1 MLLQLVKTL
10 AVLATVLALILALA
24 YVLRRLKLT
33 GTIGDAQKEG
43 WRILAVK
50 HLGPRRQIFVL
61 EVGTKL
67 LLVGVTDRAMTPLM
81 EITDSADCDA
91 VRDAVG
97 RTQRSLPSFRDF
109 LRKAQGS

>member
-1 MLLQLVKTL
+1 MILQLLKTF
-10 AVLATVLALILALA
+10 AVLAAVLALILALA
-24 YVLRRLKLT
+24 YVLRRLKVT
-33 GTIGDAQKEG
+33 GTLGDVHGEG

-81 EITDSADCDA
+81 EISDAADRDA
-91 VRDAVG
+91 VRDALG
-97 RTQRSLPSFRDF
+97 HSKRTVPSFHDL
-109 LRKAQGS
+109 LRKAQSS